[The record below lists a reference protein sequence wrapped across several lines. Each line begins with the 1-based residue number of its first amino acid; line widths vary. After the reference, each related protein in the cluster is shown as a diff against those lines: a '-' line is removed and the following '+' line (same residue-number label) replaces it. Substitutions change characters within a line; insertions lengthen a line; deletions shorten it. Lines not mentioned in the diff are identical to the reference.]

1 MNSTTTMFIERTS
14 SSAESNP
21 GRLGD
26 YIQMVKPRISALV
39 LLTVAVGGF
48 VASWAQPQLLTL
60 LNAVFGTALVA
71 TSATIWNQWIERNSD
86 LLMERTADRPVAT
99 GRISEW
105 ETKAVGA
112 GTVIGGLLFLSLAV
126 NLNTAF
132 IAATTWVL
140 YVLAY
145 TPMKRRSSWNTL
157 VGAIPGALPVLIGW
171 SATGRPF
178 DVRAVALFMV
188 VFLWQFPHFMS
199 IAWLYRKQY
208 GDAGIKM
215 ITVVDP
221 SGKRAGIQ
229 AVVGAMALLPVS
241 LVPAA
246 MSPPSLVYVITSLI
260 LGGMFLV
267 AAIRFRNERND
278 QTARH
283 LMRTSLI
290 YLPTVM
296 LGLACIP
303 LMS

>member
-1 MNSTTTMFIERTS
+1 MNSTTTMYIEQTS
-14 SSAESNP
+14 QPAATSA

-26 YIQMVKPRISALV
+26 YMQMAKPRISALV
-39 LLTVAVGGF
+39 LVTVAVGGF

-60 LNAVFGTALVA
+60 MSAVFGTALVA
-71 TSATIWNQWIERNSD
+71 TSATIWNQWIERDSD

-99 GRISEW
+99 GRISAW
-105 ETKAVGA
+105 ETKAVGG
-112 GTVIGGLLFLSLAV
+112 GTLLGGFLFLVFAV
-126 NLNTAF
+126 NWNTAF
-132 IAATTWVL
+132 LAAVTWIL

-171 SATGRPF
+171 SATGQPF
-178 DVRAVALFMV
+178 DVRAIALFMV

-208 GDAGIKM
+208 ENAGIKM

-267 AAIRFRNERND
+267 SAIRFQADRND
-278 QTARH
+278 QTARR
-283 LMRTSLI
+283 LLRTSLI